1 MKNLFF
7 GGPIITLSE
16 PLYADAMLTDG
27 GRVLALGSLDA
38 LRAAAPGAR
47 ETDLCGRTL
56 APAFIDAHSHFTQMA
71 NSLLQ
76 VSVDDADSVEK
87 LRARIAG
94 FIEETA
100 LRPGEWVT
108 ARDYDNNLFPGARH
122 PALGELDSLASGYR
136 LTLQHKSGHMGLFNS
151 AALAALGLTPDTPDP
166 EGGAIGRK
174 DGALTGYMEE
184 NAFFSYLKKI
194 PMPGIDALMGAY
206 GRAQDIYAAH
216 GITTM
221 QEGMLVKEMLPLYAE
236 LLRRDILK
244 LDLVVYPC
252 PDCLDAARRLVAASG
267 SKRCRVGGI
276 KIFLDGSPQGRTAWM
291 RSPYLGGDG
300 GYCGYSTMTDEQVLD
315 AFRLAARE
323 KTQLLAHC
331 NGDAAAAQFL
341 RCLALA
347 EREHP
352 VLRTLRPVIIH
363 GQLLGLDQLETAARL
378 GATVSFF
385 VAHVY
390 HWGEVHIKNF
400 GLDRASEISPAAS
413 AKRAGLPFTFHQDAP
428 VIQPDMLETVWCAVN
443 RRTAGGTT
451 LGEGEKLSALE
462 ALEAVTL
469 SAARQYG
476 EEASKGSLAP
486 GKLADYIILDR
497 DPLAVGADKL
507 RDIRVLR
514 SCKEDTPVFTARD
527 L

>member
-47 ETDLCGRTL
+47 ETDLRGRTL

-76 VSVDDADSVEK
+76 VSVDGADSVEK

-100 LRPGEWVT
+100 LRPGEWIT

-122 PALGELDSLASGYR
+122 P
-136 LTLQHKSGHMGLFNS
+136 
-151 AALAALGLTPDTPDP
+151 ALGLTPDTPDP

-206 GRAQDIYAAH
+206 GRAQDIYAAQ

-252 PDCLDAARRLVAASG
+252 PDCLDAARGLVAASG
-267 SKRCRVGGI
+267 SRRCRVGGI

-300 GYCGYSTMTDEQVLD
+300 GYCGYGTMTDEQVLD

-413 AKRAGLPFTFHQDAP
+413 AKRTGLPFTFHQDAP

-462 ALEAVTL
+462 AIEAVTL

-497 DPLAVGADKL
+497 DPLAVAADEL
-507 RDIRVLR
+507 RGIRVLR
-514 SCKEDTPVFTARD
+514 TCKEDEPVFTAD
-527 L
+527 GL